1 MASFVLTDA
10 YISIGGVDL
19 SDHGSNITLS
29 YEAEVQDDTAFGDTT
44 RSGAGG
50 LLNWGMEGTLLQDFA
65 TGSVDLTLFTL
76 VGSTTTCTVRAIATG
91 GVSAT
96 NPNFTGLG
104 LITSYPPIGGSVG
117 DMAGTS
123 VSIVA
128 AGTLSRATS

>member
-1 MASFVLTDA
+1 MATFVLTDA

-19 SDHGSNITLS
+19 SDHGQGITLT
-29 YEAEVQDDTAFGDTT
+29 YECEVQDDTAFGDTT

-50 LLNWGMEGTLLQDFA
+50 LKNWGMEGTLLQDFA
-65 TGSVDLTLFTL
+65 TGKTDLTLFTL
-76 VGSTTTCTVRAIATG
+76 VGSTTTCTIRALATA
-91 GVSAT
+91 VSAT

-117 DMAGTS
+117 DMAATT